1 MGKSSGHGVGYPQP
15 APAHDPAAAATKCR
29 IFRNATYESSV
40 VPPMAAPIRLS
51 PRKRHGA
58 APKPKTQFA
67 RERRPPN
74 TPEID
79 SDPAHTLKEMK
90 MKTNLKPLAGS
101 ILLLFASAAVAAPAN
116 WAVSSAAK
124 TVTAPAPKVSI
135 ARPGENAALG
145 TAVLTRIENITATA
159 GSGKNV
165 PLPGIQGNKRI
176 PSPSGG
182 KPPLGPLG
190 SDKTSAASNGTAQ
203 TPSGVS
209 LPGQAP
215 SSGSNNT
222 LGNTLGL
229 PSAFRDPRGD
239 PAKNK
244 PNKTAQQ
251 SSGWSYSDAMTDKMD
266 SNDNQ
271 DIVRVEHYEDNNHR
285 MTITST
291 AKNGKETQDI
301 VYVDKKT
308 GKTTKEKN
316 DTPAEKPKDPT
327 PPPPPEKPKDP
338 PPPPPE
344 TEPSDGQKTPLPDGV
359 DGGGRGYHTV
369 TKQDQLNT
377 GASIRQSM
385 SNPGHADIRAY
396 NSGLMQNPVVS
407 RDPKARL
414 TPWIM
419 PTEDGSSGKSSP
431 IPVPASGNS
440 PRVNLGASLKD
451 PGPLGDF
458 TGGFAGSATS
468 GTTPR

>member
-1 MGKSSGHGVGYPQP
+1 
-15 APAHDPAAAATKCR
+15 
-29 IFRNATYESSV
+29 
-40 VPPMAAPIRLS
+40 
-51 PRKRHGA
+51 
-58 APKPKTQFA
+58 
-67 RERRPPN
+67 
-74 TPEID
+74 
-79 SDPAHTLKEMK
+79 

-145 TAVLTRIENITATA
+145 AAFLTRIENITATA

-190 SDKTSAASNGTAQ
+190 SDKTSATAQ

-215 SSGSNNT
+215 LSGSNNT
-222 LGNTLGL
+222 LGNSLGL
-229 PSAFRDPRGD
+229 ASPFRDPRGD
-239 PAKNK
+239 PKKNK
-244 PNKTAQQ
+244 PSKTEQQ
-251 SSGWSYSDAMTDKMD
+251 SSAWSYSDSMTDHQD
-266 SNDNQ
+266 SKGNQ
-271 DIVRVEHYEDNNHR
+271 NINRVEHYEDENHR

-291 AKNGKETQDI
+291 VKNGKETQDI

-308 GKTTKEKN
+308 GKTTKEKS

-338 PPPPPE
+338 PPPPPK
-344 TEPSDGQKTPLPDGV
+344 TEPADDEKTPLPDGV
-359 DGGGRGYHTV
+359 DSGSRGYHTV
-369 TKQDQLNT
+369 TKQEQLNAGT
-377 GASIRQSM
+377 SIRQSM

-396 NSGLMQNPVVS
+396 NTGLMQNPVVS

-451 PGPLGDF
+451 PGPLGDL
-458 TGGFAGSATS
+458 TGGFGGPATS
-468 GTTPR
+468 GTAPR